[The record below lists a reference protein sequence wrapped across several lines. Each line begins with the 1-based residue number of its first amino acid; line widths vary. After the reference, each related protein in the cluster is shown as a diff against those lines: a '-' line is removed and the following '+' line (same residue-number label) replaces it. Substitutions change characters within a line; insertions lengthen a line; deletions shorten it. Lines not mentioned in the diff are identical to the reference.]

1 MTGFWQRAVVVTTAL
16 FIWTAAVIPAVA
28 GVKDDQ
34 VKLRAQL
41 IWGTND
47 EKSPNPDHKDLNPE
61 LRKKLSGVF
70 KWKNY
75 FEVKNQEMAVPGKG
89 TKRVRLS
96 NQCEV
101 EVKNLGSG
109 MISAKLF
116 GEGKLLVEQRQNFTL
131 KEPLVLGGHDK
142 NKTAWF
148 VVLSPM

>member
-1 MTGFWQRAVVVTTAL
+1 M
-16 FIWTAAVIPAVA
+16 IPAVA